1 MNIIEKNKEVH
12 NPELD
17 QVFIKA
23 DNHIDV
29 SFVFRLNIKDWIKP
43 VFVLRKY
50 PNDYY
55 GSFFIRMKILFFEI
69 TITRFYD
76 YIPK

>member
-1 MNIIEKNKEVH
+1 MDNLENINEVFD
-12 NPELD
+12 PQLD
-17 QVFIKA
+17 QELIKA

-43 VFVLRKY
+43 VFVLKKY
-50 PNDYY
+50 PADFYDT
-55 GSFFIRMKILFFEI
+55 FFIRMKILFFEI
-69 TITRFYD
+69 TVTRFYD